1 MVAMLKPGEFFC
13 EGLLIGL
20 PLRLATAKAVTKSEV
35 MRVEKAEMIR
45 VLHAEPTFG
54 ELFIARLL

>member
-1 MVAMLKPGEFFC
+1 
-13 EGLLIGL
+13 
-20 PLRLATAKAVTKSEV
+20 

-54 ELFIARLL
+54 ELFIAMRTIPIYFLLFCEWCERVCQARASALLTVIV